1 MEPISLLMSHF
12 NVENNT
18 QITPHALAA
27 AQDTVQGQEL
37 VKDSIRITQT
47 VQANEAAAEAQNVHR
62 KTQEEER
69 EGRRQNSR
77 DAFERSSQDNKKDD
91 NKKELVF
98 FDSKNKDEKL
108 PEVKAGGNTKKFD
121 FYA

>member
-98 FDSKNKDEKL
+98 FESKNKDEKL

>member
-18 QITPHALAA
+18 QNTPHALAA

-47 VQANEAAAEAQNVHR
+47 VQASEAAAEAQNVHR
-62 KTQEEER
+62 KTEDEER
-69 EGRRQNSR
+69 EERRQNSQ
-77 DAFERSSQDNKKDD
+77 DAFERSGDD
-91 NKKELVF
+91 KEN
-98 FDSKNKDEKL
+98 KNKNSTA
-108 PEVKAGGNTKKFD
+108 PEVKVRAANKNFD

>member
-98 FDSKNKDEKL
+98 FESKNKDEKL
-108 PEVKAGGNTKKFD
+108 PKVKAGGNTKKFD